1 VQGGS
6 IKRWENWWPRLLLAQ
21 LLCRRWPSQNVAV
34 VVLFNG
40 FDNRVAMEAATFCL
54 DGRDKTPEIFE
65 RMKRTL
71 ARIAQYVLLLAM
83 GEGNAD
89 QPMDGRADEA
99 NDVVLIGEDA
109 NHLGPPLDLAVEALD
124 GVWRRAAWFD
134 AAAGRSCRRA
144 HRSRPHR
151 ESQPAWATWDEAGQR
166 TCATALLQPRHR
178 PGQTRWQ

>member
-1 VQGGS
+1 MFSQLSSPDRKGHRVGS
-6 IKRWENWWPRLLLAQ
+6 IGSHFGAGRIDQRWENWWPRLLLAQ

-99 NDVVLIGEDA
+99 N
-109 NHLGPPLDLAVEALD
+109 
-124 GVWRRAAWFD
+124 
-134 AAAGRSCRRA
+134 
-144 HRSRPHR
+144 
-151 ESQPAWATWDEAGQR
+151 
-166 TCATALLQPRHR
+166 
-178 PGQTRWQ
+178 